1 MYASVPYFSAK
12 LHDFQQKTGNKKVAL
27 AISSRETD
35 SCQKALF
42 PTEQDD
48 FSEENHGNT
57 H

>member
-1 MYASVPYFSAK
+1 MTFSK
-12 LHDFQQKTGNKKVAL
+12 KNGNKKVAL

-35 SCQKALF
+35 SGQKALL
-42 PTEQDD
+42 PAEQDD